1 MSEVRLEASW
11 KAALADE
18 FEKPYFQELTKFVKT
33 AYQTKAVYPPPAQIF
48 HALDTCPFE
57 QVRVVILGQDPY
69 HGPGQAH
76 GLCFS
81 VPEGVP
87 PPPSLQNIFK
97 EIHGD
102 VGAPIPAS
110 GNLERWVRQGV
121 LLLNA
126 TLTVE
131 ASKAGSHQGKGWEL
145 FTDAIIRELS
155 DKREHLIFILWGRYA
170 QQKGELIDTS
180 RHLVLKA
187 AHPSPFSAFSGFFGC
202 KHFSKTN
209 AYLKEQGL
217 KPIQW

>member
-1 MSEVRLEASW
+1 
-11 KAALADE
+11 
-18 FEKPYFQELTKFVKT
+18 
-33 AYQTKAVYPPPAQIF
+33 
-48 HALDTCPFE
+48 
-57 QVRVVILGQDPY
+57 
-69 HGPGQAH
+69 
-76 GLCFS
+76 
-81 VPEGVP
+81 
-87 PPPSLQNIFK
+87 
-97 EIHGD
+97 
-102 VGAPIPAS
+102 
-110 GNLERWVRQGV
+110 
-121 LLLNA
+121 LNA

-155 DKREHLIFILWGRYA
+155 DKREHLVFILWGRYA

-209 AYLKEQGL
+209 AYLKELGL